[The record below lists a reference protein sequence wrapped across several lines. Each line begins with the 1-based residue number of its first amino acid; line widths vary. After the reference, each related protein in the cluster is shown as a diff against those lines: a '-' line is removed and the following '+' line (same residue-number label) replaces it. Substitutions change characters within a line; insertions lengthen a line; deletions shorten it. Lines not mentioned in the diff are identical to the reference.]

1 MSDVISNTWALT
13 MSRMRLA
20 MRNRAFLFFSL
31 IMPLAFL
38 FIYAGIFGRG
48 RAQAVP
54 YLLAEVL
61 ALTVMGSFWGLSVQ
75 LVTFREQGILRRFR
89 VTPVGASAMLASSL
103 VSNYFL
109 TLPTIAIEFFLSR
122 SVFHMAGLGNV
133 LSIFVLV
140 TIGTVTF
147 ASLGLIVASVTN
159 TMQETQIIN
168 QIIWFVFLFI
178 SGATIPFPFLP
189 GVVQAVAVFL
199 PATYL
204 VSGLQRAM
212 IDHTNLSGLG
222 MYLASL
228 VGSALIAFVISAQLF
243 RWEPESK
250 APRQAK
256 LWAAAAVIPFL
267 LLGVWE
273 TVNGDLRS
281 HAMKNLQSIREPIRL
296 NGSSISGAGF
306 SLWILF
312 ALSRIA
318 ENPQAKA
325 CSTQIPSLHMR
336 VEDAGF
342 DAACTFYLNKDAIVA
357 RLRKPVREADFRGK
371 RAGVRHRHGLW
382 HGHRHG
388 HLCGVRTARKP
399 CLREFQSGHGDRS
412 RRVHVGKHA

>member
-1 MSDVISNTWALT
+1 MSSNTWALT

-31 IMPLAFL
+31 IMPIAFL

-48 RAQAVP
+48 NRQAVP

-109 TLPTIAIEFFLSR
+109 TLPTIVIEFILSR
-122 SVFHMAGLGNV
+122 WVCHMQGLGKLTSV
-133 LSIFVLV
+133 FVLV
-140 TIGTVTF
+140 TLGTISF
-147 ASLGLIVASVTN
+147 ASLALIVASVTN

-168 QIIWFVFLFI
+168 QIIWFIFLFI
-178 SGATIPFPFLP
+178 SGATIPFPILP
-189 GVVQAVAVFL
+189 GAVQAVAVFL

-212 IDHTNLSGLG
+212 IDHATLPYLG

-228 VGSALIAFVISAQLF
+228 VGCALIAFVISAQLF

-267 LLGVWE
+267 LLGIWE
-273 TVNGDLRS
+273 TVNGDLRM
-281 HAMKNLQSIREPIRL
+281 HAMKNLNSIREPY
-296 NGSSISGAGF
+296 SIE
-306 SLWILF
+306 
-312 ALSRIA
+312 RID
-318 ENPQAKA
+318 
-325 CSTQIPSLHMR
+325 H
-336 VEDAGF
+336 
-342 DAACTFYLNKDAIVA
+342 
-357 RLRKPVREADFRGK
+357 
-371 RAGVRHRHGLW
+371 
-382 HGHRHG
+382 
-388 HLCGVRTARKP
+388 
-399 CLREFQSGHGDRS
+399 
-412 RRVHVGKHA
+412 

>member
-1 MSDVISNTWALT
+1 LSHTWALT
-13 MSRMRLA
+13 VSRMRLA

-38 FIYAGIFGRG
+38 FLYMTLFGRG
-48 RAQAVP
+48 KVQAVP
-54 YLLAEVL
+54 YLLAMVL

-103 VSNYFL
+103 LSNYVL

-122 SVFHMAGLGNV
+122 SVFHMNGLGNV

-140 TIGTVTF
+140 TVGTVTF

-178 SGATIPFPFLP
+178 SGATIPFPMLP
-189 GVVQAVAVFL
+189 GAIQAVAVFL

-212 IDHTNLSGLG
+212 SEKTGVMDLG

-228 VGSALIAFVISAQLF
+228 GGCALIAFVISAQLF

-281 HAMKNLQSIREPIRL
+281 HAMKNLQSIREPY
-296 NGSSISGAGF
+296 
-306 SLWILF
+306 SLE
-312 ALSRIA
+312 RI
-318 ENPQAKA
+318 E
-325 CSTQIPSLHMR
+325 H
-336 VEDAGF
+336 
-342 DAACTFYLNKDAIVA
+342 
-357 RLRKPVREADFRGK
+357 
-371 RAGVRHRHGLW
+371 
-382 HGHRHG
+382 
-388 HLCGVRTARKP
+388 
-399 CLREFQSGHGDRS
+399 
-412 RRVHVGKHA
+412 

>member
-1 MSDVISNTWALT
+1 

-38 FIYAGIFGRG
+38 FGYAGLFRRFG
-48 RAQAVP
+48 AEAVP

-103 VSNYFL
+103 ISNYLL
-109 TLPTIAIEFFLSR
+109 TLPTIAIEFYISR

-133 LSIFVLV
+133 LSVFILV

-178 SGATIPFPFLP
+178 SGATIPFPMLP
-189 GVVQAVAVFL
+189 VIVQKAAVFL

-212 IDHTNLSGLG
+212 LDHTNLTDLG
-222 MYLASL
+222 SYLASL
-228 VGSALIAFVISAQLF
+228 VGCALIAFVIAAQLF

-256 LWAAAAVIPFL
+256 LWAAAAIVPFL

-273 TVNGDLRS
+273 NLNGDLRS
-281 HAMKNLQSIREPIRL
+281 HAMKNLQSIREPY
-296 NGSSISGAGF
+296 
-306 SLWILF
+306 SLE
-312 ALSRIA
+312 RI
-318 ENPQAKA
+318 E
-325 CSTQIPSLHMR
+325 H
-336 VEDAGF
+336 
-342 DAACTFYLNKDAIVA
+342 
-357 RLRKPVREADFRGK
+357 
-371 RAGVRHRHGLW
+371 
-382 HGHRHG
+382 
-388 HLCGVRTARKP
+388 
-399 CLREFQSGHGDRS
+399 
-412 RRVHVGKHA
+412 